1 MPAGGTP
8 QQPGGTR
15 AAEHDRL
22 IAGRYRLHQLLGSG
36 GMGTVWRAED
46 ELLGRDVAL
55 KRMHVPPHLSDEE
68 RERLYERTRR
78 EARSAAR
85 ITHPGVIVVHDVV
98 DDVPGA
104 TDPAH
109 AAGSALPCIVMEYV
123 RSRTLAE
130 VLAEQGPLPPAE
142 AARIGHRM
150 VAALSAAHAA
160 GVLHR
165 DVKPGNVLLAA
176 DGRVVLTDFG
186 IAVSTGTSTLT
197 RTGEIVGSV
206 GYLAP
211 ERVRGRTP
219 GPASDLWSLGA
230 TLFEAVEGYSPF
242 RRETAMETVY
252 AIGVDPLPPLAAQG
266 PVADLIAELLAKEPE
281 SRPGAAEAEQR
292 LGAAAVS
299 PATAAADTVRFPAP
313 GTHPEV
319 PPAPSVTVPAVPAPD
334 AA

>member
-8 QQPGGTR
+8 QRPGDTR

-55 KRMHVPPHLSDEE
+55 KRMHVPPHLSDDE

-85 ITHPGVIVVHDVV
+85 ITHPSVIVVHDVV
-98 DDVPGA
+98 DDVPDT

-109 AAGSALPCIVMEYV
+109 AAGPALPCIVMEYV

-130 VLAEQGPLPPAE
+130 VLDEQGPLPPAE

-150 VAALSAAHAA
+150 VAALSAAHTA

-252 AIGVDPLPPLAAQG
+252 AIGVDPLPPLATHG
-266 PVADLIAELLAKEPE
+266 PVADLIAELLAKDPE

-292 LGAAAVS
+292 LASAAVS
-299 PATAAADTVRFPAP
+299 PATAAADTARLPAP
-313 GTHPEV
+313 GA
-319 PPAPSVTVPAVPAPD
+319 PPRHRRPPP
-334 AA
+334 